1 MPSLLEQACMY
12 SSIIAFLLMPTEMLV
27 ASNDSTAAWSFEIS
41 LVVAFLG
48 KITAFVILLA
58 IDMSS

>member
-1 MPSLLEQACMY
+1 
-12 SSIIAFLLMPTEMLV
+12 MPTEMIV
-27 ASNDSTAAWSFEIS
+27 AYDDSTAAWSFEIS

-48 KITAFVILLA
+48 KTTAFVRLLA